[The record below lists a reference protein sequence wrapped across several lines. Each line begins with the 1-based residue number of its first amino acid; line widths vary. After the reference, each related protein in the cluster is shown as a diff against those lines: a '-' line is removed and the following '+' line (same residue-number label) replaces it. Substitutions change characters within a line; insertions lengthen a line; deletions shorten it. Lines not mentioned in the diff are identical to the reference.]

1 MENKVLVAYAS
12 KYGSTAE
19 IAEKVG
25 EVLRQKGLEADVV
38 AANKV
43 KNVGE
48 YKAVVLGS
56 AAYIGSWRKE
66 AVSFVKKYE
75 NTLAQK
81 PVWIFSSGPTDE
93 GDPLELV
100 NGWMYPKKIQENI
113 ARIKPRETKV
123 LHGKL
128 DENKI
133 SGLQKWML
141 SNAKVPFGDFRDW
154 ESITAWAEKIADEVN
169 QSA

>member
-1 MENKVLVAYAS
+1 MQNKVLVAYAS

-19 IAEKVG
+19 IAEKIG
-25 EVLRQKGLEADVV
+25 EVLRQKGLQADVL
-38 AANKV
+38 AADKA
-43 KNVGE
+43 KNPGE
-48 YKAVVLGS
+48 YTAVILGS
-56 AAYIGSWRKE
+56 AAYIGAWRKE
-66 AVSFVKKYE
+66 AVKFVKKYE
-75 NTLAQK
+75 DLLAK
-81 PVWIFSSGPTDE
+81 KSVWIFSSGPTDK

-100 NGWMYPKKIQENI
+100 DGWMYPKKVQENI
-113 ARIKPRETKV
+113 EKIKPRETRV

-133 SGLQKWML
+133 GGLQRWML

-154 ESITAWAEKIADEVN
+154 EDITAWAEKIAEEIN